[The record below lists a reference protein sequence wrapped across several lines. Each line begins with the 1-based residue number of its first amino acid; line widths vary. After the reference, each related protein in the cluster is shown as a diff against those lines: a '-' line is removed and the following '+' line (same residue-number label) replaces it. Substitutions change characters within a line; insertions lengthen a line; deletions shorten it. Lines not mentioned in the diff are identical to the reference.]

1 MLPGRTLRSIVK
13 QFYSSIVKV
22 KPSAKVI
29 TIEPA
34 QNALT
39 MEQVVKLFTT
49 AFEQI
54 CALEAVNRFVVN
66 SLTHELTSAEVTTI
80 FQRTNKRSG
89 GASRTLT

>member
-1 MLPGRTLRSIVK
+1 MLPGRTLHSIVK

-22 KPSAKVI
+22 SRAKVI

-54 CALEAVNRFVVN
+54 CALEAVNRFVVS
-66 SLTHELTSAEVTTI
+66 SLTHELTSAEVMTV
-80 FQRTNKRSG
+80 FHRRNKRSG